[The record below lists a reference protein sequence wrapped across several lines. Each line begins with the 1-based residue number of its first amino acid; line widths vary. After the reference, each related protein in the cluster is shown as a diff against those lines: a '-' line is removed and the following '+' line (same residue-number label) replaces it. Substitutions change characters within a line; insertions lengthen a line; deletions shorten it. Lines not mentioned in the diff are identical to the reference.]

1 MTQISFSITDA
12 AGTASVT
19 IYGGDTVGKSSYLL
33 DGGFP
38 YPSTI
43 TTIASQ
49 TIAGSAVVNGR
60 QTDGLKVWSGVR
72 AVLTEDDF
80 RNLEACA
87 LKSDAQ
93 RQADNSL
100 SILFKDQFYQL
111 QEVPPRT
118 RAIATGGTT
127 ARADG
132 NILYYAS
139 YNVCIPTLE
148 VVKTNILLNGSIGFE
163 VDFDILELD
172 KTTP

>member
-19 IYGGDTVGKSSYLL
+19 IYGGDAMGASFLI

-49 TIAGSAVVNGR
+49 TVAGSAVVNGR
-60 QTDGLKVWSGVR
+60 QTDGLKVWSGVK
-72 AVLTEDDF
+72 AILTEDDF
-80 RNLEACA
+80 RSLESCA
-87 LKSDAQ
+87 LKSDSQ
-93 RQADNSL
+93 RQGDNSL
-100 SILFKDQFYQL
+100 SILFKDQFYQI

-118 RAIATGGTT
+118 RAIANGGVTT
-127 ARADG
+127 RADG

-139 YNVCIPTLE
+139 YNVCIPSLE
-148 VVKTNILLNGSIGFE
+148 VVRTNLKSKGSLAFE
-163 VDFDILELD
+163 VNFDILELD